1 MIDLETKATTTY
13 DGPRSSAPAV
23 STPTPAP
30 AVKEESK
37 PAPVKQTSVT
47 EMTGKLPNMQDLE
60 IKQDDPDSDEEITEA
75 KKRAPS
81 TGGFDD
87 DDDFVKSKPAE
98 KATAESSRLS
108 PAPEAA
114 TISEPVSKDIKEEAI
129 PASDVATP
137 PTTQDNQSGVQEVS
151 NAVVRVRVSYADRL
165 RVQLDAL
172 KRQLAEASAR
182 ADRLESENKRLRDQV
197 EKAKRLAA
205 ELAQL

>member
-1 MIDLETKATTTY
+1 MVIDLETKATTTY
-13 DGPRSSAPAV
+13 DGPKSSAPAV

-30 AVKEESK
+30 AVKEEPR

-98 KATAESSRLS
+98 KAAEETRLS

-114 TISEPVSKDIKEEAI
+114 TTSEPVSKDIKEEAT

-137 PTTQDNQSGVQEVS
+137 PITQNNQSGAKEVS

-165 RVQLDAL
+165 RLQLDAL